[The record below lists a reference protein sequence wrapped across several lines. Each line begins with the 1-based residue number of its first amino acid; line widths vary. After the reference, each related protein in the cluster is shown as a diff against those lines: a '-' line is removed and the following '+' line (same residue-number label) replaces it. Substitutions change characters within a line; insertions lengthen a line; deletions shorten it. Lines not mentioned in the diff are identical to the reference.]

1 MLHSV
6 TIKNF
11 MAHSA
16 LQVEDLPAI
25 NLIVGKNDTG
35 KTGLLKLLYAT
46 VKTLEIYS
54 LKSKTS
60 DTTFK
65 KELPDKL
72 FDTFM
77 PRKNGLG
84 LGELVQKGASEKL
97 EVNVV
102 IASNNNKY
110 KQPINYSFGERTEK
124 NIINC
129 TDPVEAIPDELIN
142 ALFIPAKEVLT
153 AFADIRNIRNKF
165 YGVGFDDTYLD
176 LINSLD
182 LPSTKGRVANE
193 LSKVNKSLED
203 LFEGKIE
210 QTGLSDQ
217 PFIFKKGNQQFSM
230 QQTAEGIKKIGILNT
245 LITNRQLGKG
255 TVLFMDEP
263 ETALHP
269 DAIRLLVEMLVAMSK
284 AGVQIFIASHSYFII
299 KQLAICS
306 KRDSLPTLCWN
317 LTRERGEN
325 VKNSFHSLI
334 DGVLPANSVI
344 EEAIK
349 MFDQEIEIDLNS

>member
-1 MLHSV
+1 MINAI

-16 LQVEDLPAI
+16 LHVEEVPPI
-25 NLIVGKNDTG
+25 NLIIGKNDTG

-54 LKSKTS
+54 LKSKTT

-84 LGELVQKGASEKL
+84 LGELVQKGASDKL
-97 EVNVV
+97 EVN
-102 IASNNNKY
+102 ITLLNHTAKY
-110 KQPINYSFGERTEK
+110 KQPLYYSFGERTEK
-124 NIINC
+124 TIPNC
-129 TDPVEAIPDELIN
+129 IDHVEAIPDEVIN
-142 ALFIPAKEVLT
+142 TIFIPAKEVLT
-153 AFADIRNIRNKF
+153 AFNDIRIIREKF

-176 LINSLD
+176 LIKLLD

-193 LSKVNKSLED
+193 LSKVNRSLED

-210 QTGLSDQ
+210 QTGLSEQ

-255 TVLFMDEP
+255 TILFMDEP

-269 DAIRLLVEMLVAMSK
+269 DAIRQLVEMLVAMSK
-284 AGVQIFIASHSYFII
+284 AGVQIFMATHSYFVI

-306 KRDSLPTLCWN
+306 KRDKLPTLCWN
-317 LTRERGEN
+317 LTRERGES

-334 DGVLPANSVI
+334 DGVLPTNSVI